1 MSELRTQNTERTMA
15 HIEAQLD
22 EVLAELKAIKSAFP
36 EDEYGNMDGTGHRRY
51 HEEMIAAAR
60 AQTAFWN
67 DLKNELVRKG
77 LFGLLVIALGLMFT
91 GLMVK
96 TGITW
101 GGPK

>member
-1 MSELRTQNTERTMA
+1 MS
-15 HIEAQLD
+15 HIESQLD
-22 EVLAELKAIKSAFP
+22 KVLAELKSIKAAFP
-36 EDEYGNMDGTGHRRY
+36 EDEFGNMDSTGHRRY
-51 HEEMIAAAR
+51 HEEMIAAAK
-60 AQTAFWN
+60 AQTAFWT

-101 GGPK
+101 SGPK

>member
-1 MSELRTQNTERTMA
+1 MPEQRTERSMA
-15 HIEAQLD
+15 HIEAQL
-22 EVLAELKAIKSAFP
+22 EQVLSELKSIKTAFP
-36 EDEYGNMDGTGHRRY
+36 EDEFGNMDGTGHRRY
-51 HEEMIAAAR
+51 HEEMIAAAK

-77 LFGLLVIALGLMFT
+77 LFGLLVIALGLMAT

-101 GGPK
+101 GGPR

>member
-1 MSELRTQNTERTMA
+1 MSEPRTPNAERTMS
-15 HIEAQLD
+15 HIENQLD
-22 EVLAELKAIKSAFP
+22 KVLAELKSIKAAFP
-36 EDEYGNMDGTGHRRY
+36 EDEFGNMDSTGHRRY